1 MRIFRNFSAGLRRT
15 ERVDWKSELE
25 WGKGRL
31 EWGKGRSF
39 VEQDKGPAVRCGIF
53 GGLLNELAAFPPRRQ
68 S

>member
-1 MRIFRNFSAGLRRT
+1 VRIFRNFSAALRRAEGANWKGGL
-15 ERVDWKSELE
+15 ERGEDEL
-25 WGKGRL
+25 
-31 EWGKGRSF
+31 F

>member
-1 MRIFRNFSAGLRRT
+1 MRIFGNFSAAWRRA
-15 ERVDWKSELE
+15 ERVDSEAVS
-25 WGKGRL
+25 

-39 VEQDKGPAVRCGIF
+39 VEQDKRPAVRCGIF

>member
-1 MRIFRNFSAGLRRT
+1 VRIFGNFSAALLRA
-15 ERVDWKSELE
+15 EREDLEVELD
-25 WGKGRL
+25 R
-31 EWGKGRSF
+31 GKGRSF

>member
-1 MRIFRNFSAGLRRT
+1 MRIFKNFSAALRRA
-15 ERVDWKSELE
+15 EKADWKGALE
-25 WGKGRL
+25 RREGQ
-31 EWGKGRSF
+31 SF

>member
-1 MRIFRNFSAGLRRT
+1 LERR
-15 ERVDWKSELE
+15 E
-25 WGKGRL
+25 GQ
-31 EWGKGRSF
+31 SF

>member
-1 MRIFRNFSAGLRRT
+1 MRSFLNFSAALRRA
-15 ERVDWKSELE
+15 EGVVREGALE
-25 WGKGRL
+25 MG
-31 EWGKGRSF
+31 EGRSF

>member
-1 MRIFRNFSAGLRRT
+1 MSIFRNFSAALRRA
-15 ERVDWKSELE
+15 ERVDLEVELE
-25 WGKGRL
+25 RGEGQ
-31 EWGKGRSF
+31 SF